1 MHRSWRA
8 SLRFRQ
14 RYRERMITVDLA
26 RSLVAGG
33 VLWQPRPGD
42 RFTIDRPNVVGEV
55 FWISELTIDVLTYHG
70 QALLG
75 FNGTTEWALDSV
87 TLDTALWLPREDQ
100 LRELLGARFASLARE
115 GGQWMV
121 RLDEP
126 ASGSA
131 DFVDTDVECAYA
143 LAVLSIV

>member
-1 MHRSWRA
+1 
-8 SLRFRQ
+8 
-14 RYRERMITVDLA
+14 MITVDLA
-26 RSLVAGG
+26 RRLAAGG

-42 RFTIDRPNVVGEV
+42 RFTIDRPNVVGEI

-70 QALLG
+70 QPLLG

-100 LRELLGARFASLARE
+100 LRELLGARFASLARAE
-115 GGQWMV
+115 GQWTV
-121 RLDEP
+121 RLHE
-126 ASGSA
+126 SA
-131 DFVDTDVECAYA
+131 AVTDFADTDVECAYA